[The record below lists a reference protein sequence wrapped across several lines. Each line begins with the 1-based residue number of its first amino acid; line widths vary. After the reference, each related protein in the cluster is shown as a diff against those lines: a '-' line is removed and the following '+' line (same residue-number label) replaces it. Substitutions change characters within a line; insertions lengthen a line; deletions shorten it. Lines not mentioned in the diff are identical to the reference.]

1 MIRDTF
7 RVLWVDLASGK
18 GRVEELP
25 GREEVLGGSGLAAR
39 LFEQYGRPELPWD
52 HPEQPLI
59 FAIGPLTGYFPL
71 MSKTVAGFKSPYHD
85 QYAESHA
92 GGRSA
97 LALRFADLD
106 ALVVSGR
113 APRPSV
119 LGVGSRHLEVRE
131 AHYLWGRDVLA
142 VGKYLR
148 RMFSGAGHRSI
159 LRIGPAG
166 EQGCAYACINVD
178 TYRHFGRLGGGAV
191 MGAKHL
197 KAIVIQGDATFPLPE
212 GKEYAALFERV
223 FRLLTDTPM
232 MQKYHNLGTPANI
245 MVLNDL
251 RALPW
256 RNLTATHDPA
266 ATQISGERFAA
277 AALLR
282 NTACAG
288 CPVGC
293 IHLGFVREKF
303 RAENRYFFRQIGY
316 DHEPIYAM
324 GSMLGV
330 TDAFQ
335 VLRLIETTDRLGL
348 DVMSAGVALAW
359 AVEAWER
366 GLLTEGDTLLPLGFG
381 DVPAL
386 EQALHH
392 LARGATD
399 FYRLLAQGTA
409 KAAAVYG
416 GGDYACVLGQE
427 MAGYAT
433 GEVFFVSQALGFRHS
448 HLDAAGY
455 AYDQKATARNV
466 EEALNYLVTEERQR
480 VILTSLVACL
490 FAREVYRPE
499 LVAECLAVLGYGE
512 LAGRLGEVG
521 EAIQRHRWRL
531 KLATGYDPDRVEI
544 PRRLLEVENWKG
556 KVDADFMTAL
566 KAAYARVIREL
577 GRPAQG

>member
-7 RVLWVDLASGK
+7 RVLWVDLATGK
-18 GRVEELP
+18 GRVEEMSGP
-25 GREEVLGGSGLAAR
+25 NEVLGGSGLAAR
-39 LFEQYGRPELPWD
+39 LFEHYGRPELPWD

-59 FAIGPLTGYFPL
+59 LAIGPLTGYFPL
-71 MSKTVAGFKSPYHD
+71 MSKTVAGFLSPYHG

-97 LALRFADLD
+97 LALRFAHLD

-166 EQGCAYACINVD
+166 EQGSAYACINVD

-191 MGAKHL
+191 MGAKNL
-197 KAIVIQGDATFPLPE
+197 KAMVIQGDATFPLPE
-212 GKEYAALFERV
+212 GKSYAALFERV

-232 MQKYHNLGTPANI
+232 MRKYHDLGTPANI
-245 MVLNDL
+245 RVLNEL
-251 RALPW
+251 KALPW
-256 RNLTATHDPA
+256 RNLTATTDPA
-266 ATQISGERFAA
+266 AQQISGERFAEA
-277 AALLR
+277 TLLR

-293 IHLGFVREKF
+293 IHLGFVRERF
-303 RAENRYFFRQIGY
+303 REENRYFFRQIAY

-335 VLRLIETTDRLGL
+335 VLRLIEATDRMGL

-366 GLLTEGDTLLPLGFG
+366 GLVNENDTLLPLRFG

-386 EQALHH
+386 EEALRH
-392 LARGATD
+392 LAWGSTD

-416 GGDYACVLGQE
+416 GGDFACVLGQE

-433 GEVFFVSQALGFRHS
+433 GEVFFVGQALGFRHS
-448 HLDAAGY
+448 HLDTAGY
-455 AYDQKATARNV
+455 AYDQKVTQPGV
-466 EEALNYLVTEERQR
+466 EDALTYLLAEERQR

-499 LVAECLAVLGYGE
+499 VVAECLEVLGY
-512 LAGRLGEVG
+512 REVG
-521 EAIQRHRWRL
+521 ARLAELGGEIQRRRWRL
-531 KLATGYDPDRVEI
+531 KLATGYDPERVEI
-544 PRRLLEVENWKG
+544 PKRFFEVENWKG
-556 KVDADFMTAL
+556 RVDGDFMLAL
-566 KAAYARVIREL
+566 KAAYAAAIREL
-577 GRPAQG
+577 GRPLQ

>member
-7 RVLWVDLASGK
+7 RVLWVDLGTGK
-18 GRVEELP
+18 GRVEEFP

-39 LFEQYGRPELPWD
+39 LFEHYGRPELPWD

-71 MSKTVAGFKSPYHD
+71 MSKTVAGFLSPYHG

-166 EQGCAYACINVD
+166 EQGSAYACINVD

-191 MGAKHL
+191 MGTKNL

-212 GKEYAALFERV
+212 GKAYAALFERV

-232 MQKYHNLGTPANI
+232 MRKYHDLGTPANI
-245 MVLNDL
+245 RVLNDL
-251 RALPW
+251 KALPW
-256 RNLTATHDPA
+256 RNLAATHDPA
-266 ATQISGERFAA
+266 AREISGERFAEA
-277 AALLR
+277 TLLR

-293 IHLGFVREKF
+293 IHLGFVRERF
-303 RAENRYFFRQIGY
+303 REENRYFFRQIAY

-335 VLRLIETTDRLGL
+335 VLRLIEVTDRLGL

-366 GLLTEGDTLLPLGFG
+366 GLLTEHDTLLPLGFG

-386 EQALHH
+386 EEALRH
-392 LARGATD
+392 LAWGSTD
-399 FYRLLAQGTA
+399 FYRLLAQGAA

-416 GGDYACVLGQE
+416 GGDFACVLGQE

-433 GEVFFVSQALGFRHS
+433 GEVFFVGQALGFRHS

-455 AYDQKATARNV
+455 AYDQKVQERRV
-466 EEALNYLVTEERQR
+466 EDALAYLLTEERQR
-480 VILTSLVACL
+480 VVLTSLVACL

-499 LVAECLAVLGYGE
+499 VVAECLEVLGYREVAARLPG
-512 LAGRLGEVG
+512 LGE
-521 EAIQRHRWRL
+521 EIQRRRWRL
-531 KLATGYDPDRVEI
+531 KLATGYDPERVEI
-544 PRRLLEVENWKG
+544 PKRFYEVENWKG
-556 KVDADFMTAL
+556 RVDGNFMAAL
-566 KAAYARVIREL
+566 KAAYAQAIREL
-577 GRPAQG
+577 GRPLQ

>member
-7 RVLWVDLASGK
+7 RVLWVDLATGK

-39 LFEQYGRPELPWD
+39 LFEQYGRPELPWN

-59 FAIGPLTGYFPL
+59 FTIGPLTGYFPL

-245 MVLNDL
+245 RVLNDL
-251 RALPW
+251 KALPW
-256 RNLTATHDPA
+256 RNLTATSDPRA
-266 ATQISGERFAA
+266 EEISGERFAEA
-277 AALLR
+277 VLLR

-366 GLLTEGDTLLPLGFG
+366 GLLTESDTLLPLGFG

-416 GGDYACVLGQE
+416 GGDFACVLGQE

-455 AYDQKATARNV
+455 SFDQKARERRV
-466 EEALNYLVTEERQR
+466 EEALDYLLAEERQR

-512 LAGRLGEVG
+512 LAARLGEVG
-521 EAIQRHRWRL
+521 EAIQRRRWRL